1 MKIVI
6 CAAIVLLISFG
17 LVIGNCALLRI
28 YIDDTLSE
36 VREIEIEDV
45 DTALSKFEAAYEKF
59 ERREKFVSLTVSH
72 SDLTSIEDAF
82 CDIIG
87 AGIAKDKEEM
97 IKTKT
102 RLINSLEHLRRLSGI
117 NIDSIFFIC
126 TRSYQKDKHTLF

>member
-1 MKIVI
+1 MKIAI
-6 CAAIVLLISFG
+6 FATIVLLLSFG
-17 LVIGNCALLRI
+17 LVIANSILLRV
-28 YIDDTLSE
+28 YIDEILNE
-36 VREIEIEDV
+36 VREIEIDDV
-45 DTALSKFEAAYEKF
+45 GTALMKFESAFKKF

-87 AGIAKDKEEM
+87 AGNAETKGEM

-117 NIDSIFFIC
+117 NIDSILFIG
-126 TRSYQKDKHTLF
+126 TRSYQEERHVLF

>member
-1 MKIVI
+1 MKIAI
-6 CAAIVLLISFG
+6 FATIVLLLSFG
-17 LVIGNCALLRI
+17 LVIANSILLRV
-28 YIDDTLSE
+28 YIDEILNE
-36 VREIEIEDV
+36 VREIEIDDV
-45 DTALSKFEAAYEKF
+45 GTALMKFESAFKKF

-87 AGIAKDKEEM
+87 AGNAENKGEM

-117 NIDSIFFIC
+117 NIDSILFIG
-126 TRSYQKDKHTLF
+126 TRSYQEERHVLF